1 MEKWPLAL
9 RRYGRLTVTPQFFT
23 VVKRYRGGPKQRD
36 IRWLAPVF
44 KFEIEYEPLLTPDLF
59 DVLEA
64 FYMRRRGMGNLFLF
78 QDWTRPNRT
87 AALGL
92 REEVGEGN
100 GTQVEFK
107 IYGDQAGAVGV
118 YLDGV
123 LQSQPGQVTVN
134 LSTGLITFVTAPT
147 AGAKVTAD
155 VEDEWFQVAFDAD
168 EMEERRVGR
177 GAGWLTRVIM
187 EQDSIGLVAA

>member
-1 MEKWPLAL
+1 MEKWPLLL

-36 IRWLAPVF
+36 IRWLAPIF
-44 KFEIEYEPLLTPDLF
+44 KFEIEYEPLLPSDLF
-59 DVLEA
+59 GALEA
-64 FYMRRRGMGNLFLF
+64 FYMRHRGMGNLFLF

-92 REEVGEGN
+92 REELGEGN
-100 GTQVEFK
+100 GAQTRFK
-107 IYGDQAGAVGV
+107 IYGDQAAAVAV

-123 LQSQPGQVTVN
+123 LQSQPGQVTVD
-134 LSTGLITFVTAPT
+134 LATGLITFVTAPA

-168 EMEERRVGR
+168 EMEQRRVGR
-177 GAGWLTRVIM
+177 GAGWLTRVVM
-187 EQDSIGLVAA
+187 EQDSIGLAAA